1 MHLSP
6 LLLAPALALGV
17 SVSDP
22 GKPAGELLIVANKQ
36 AASASVIEV
45 GTGKTL
51 ATLPVGNGPHEVA
64 VSRDGR
70 WAVVTNYGAQTP
82 GNSLTVLD
90 LSTLTVARTID
101 LGEYRRPHGAQ
112 FIGSSMQVAVTSEVS
127 RMLVIVDAAAG
138 SVVNIVPTNAP
149 GSHMVGVTW
158 DGTRAWTAN
167 IGDGS
172 VSEIDLR
179 EGKLLRQL
187 PVSTRTEGIG
197 VAPDGKSVWV
207 GSNDQHT
214 VSVVDPGEGK
224 VAVVLPSPGFPYRVS
239 MSPDG
244 RYAVV
249 PQPEGGAVRI
259 FDIATRK
266 ELGAVSIAGEPVGTA
281 VSGDSK
287 FAYVSLQGTNE
298 VAVVDLEKRVEVK
311 RFPSGAGPD
320 GIAVS
325 GFYNR

>member
-1 MHLSP
+1 ML
-6 LLLAPALALGV
+6 ALALAV
-17 SVSDP
+17 LLAADTT
-22 GKPAGELLIVANKQ
+22 KPTGELVIVANKQ
-36 AASASVIEV
+36 AASASIIEV
-45 GTGKTL
+45 RTGATL

-70 WAVVTNYGAQTP
+70 WAVVTNYGAQSP

-101 LGEYRRPHGAQ
+101 LGEYRRPHGVQ
-112 FIGSSMQVAVTSEVS
+112 FIGATARVAVTSEVA
-127 RMLVIVDAAAG
+127 RMVVIVDIAAG
-138 SVVNIVPTNAP
+138 SVLDMLPTNAA
-149 GSHMVGVTW
+149 GSHMVGITA
-158 DGTRAWTAN
+158 DGARAWTAN

-172 VSEIDLR
+172 VSEFDLLKG
-179 EGKLLRQL
+179 EFVRQVA
-187 PVSTRTEGIG
+187 VSTRTEGIG
-197 VAPDGKSVWV
+197 VAPDGRSVWV

-214 VSVVDPGEGK
+214 VSVIDPAEGK
-224 VAVVLPSPGFPYRVS
+224 VAAVLPSPGFPYRVS

-244 RYAVV
+244 KYAVV

-259 FDIATRK
+259 FDVATRK
-266 ELGAVSIAGEPVGTA
+266 ELGAVTLAGEPVGTA

-287 FAYVSLQGTNE
+287 RAYVSLQGTNE
-298 VAVVDLEKRVEVK
+298 VAVIDLEKRVEIK

-325 GFYNR
+325 GYYVR

>member
-1 MHLSP
+1 MVLF
-6 LLLAPALALGV
+6 ALVAALV
-17 SVSDP
+17 ADTT
-22 GKPAGELLIVANKQ
+22 KPTGELVIVANKQ
-36 AASASVIEV
+36 AASASIIEV
-45 GTGKTL
+45 ATGTTL

-64 VSRDGR
+64 VSRDGK
-70 WAVVTNYGAQTP
+70 WAVVSNYGAQSP

-101 LGEYRRPHGAQ
+101 LGEYRRPHGAA
-112 FIGSSMQVAVTSEVS
+112 FIGNTTKVAVTSEMA
-127 RMLVIVDAAAG
+127 RMVVIIDIAAG
-138 SVVNIVPTNAP
+138 EVLDVLPTNAP
-149 GSHMVGVTW
+149 GSHMVGVTA
-158 DGTRAWTAN
+158 DGARAWTAN

-172 VSEIDLR
+172 VSEFDL
-179 EGKLLRQL
+179 GTGAFLRQI
-187 PVSTRTEGIG
+187 PVATRTEGIG
-197 VAPDGKSVWV
+197 VAPDGRSVWV

-214 VSVVDPGEGK
+214 VSVVDPVTGK

-249 PQPEGGAVRI
+249 PQPEGGSVRI
-259 FDIATRK
+259 FDVATRK
-266 ELGAVSIAGEPVGTA
+266 ELGTVTIAGEPVGTA

-287 FAYVSLQGTNE
+287 RAYVSLQGTNE
-298 VAVVDLEKRVEVK
+298 VAVIDLEKRIEVK

-325 GFYNR
+325 GYYIR

>member
-1 MHLSP
+1 MV
-6 LLLAPALALGV
+6 LLALVALLATDPA
-17 SVSDP
+17 
-22 GKPAGELLIVANKQ
+22 KPTGELIVVANKQ
-36 AASASVIEV
+36 AATASIIEV

-70 WAVVTNYGAQTP
+70 WAVVTNYGSQSP
-82 GNSLTVLD
+82 GNSLTLLD

-101 LGEYRRPHGAQ
+101 LGEYRRPHGAA
-112 FIGSSMQVAVTSEVS
+112 FIGSTMKLAVTSEVT
-127 RMLVIVDAAAG
+127 RMVVIVDAATGA
-138 SVVNIVPTNAP
+138 VTNAIPTNAP
-149 GSHMVGVTW
+149 GSHMVGVTA
-158 DGTRAWTAN
+158 DGARAWTAN

-172 VSEIDLR
+172 VSELDLR
-179 EGKLLRQL
+179 GETFVRQL

-197 VAPDGKSVWV
+197 VAPDGRSIWV

-214 VSVVDPGEGK
+214 VSVVDPATGK

-239 MSPDG
+239 ISPDG
-244 RYAVV
+244 KYAVV

-259 FDIATRK
+259 FEVATRK
-266 ELGAVSIAGEPVGTA
+266 ELGTVVLTGEPVGTA
-281 VSGDSK
+281 VSGDGR

-311 RFPSGAGPD
+311 RFAAGAGPD

-325 GFYNR
+325 GYYAR

>member
-1 MHLSP
+1 METSML
-6 LLLAPALALGV
+6 ALALV
-17 SVSDP
+17 AALVADTA
-22 GKPAGELLIVANKQ
+22 KPSGELVIVANKQ
-36 AASASVIEV
+36 AASASIIEAST
-45 GTGKTL
+45 GTTL

-101 LGEYRRPHGAQ
+101 LGEYRRPHGAA
-112 FIGSSMQVAVTSEVS
+112 FIGSTMKVAVTSEVT
-127 RMLVIVDAAAG
+127 RMVVIVDAAAG
-138 SVVNIVPTNAP
+138 TVTNAIPTNAP
-149 GSHMVGVTW
+149 GSHMVGVTA
-158 DGTRAWTAN
+158 DGSRAWTAN

-179 EGKLLRQL
+179 AESFLRQL

-197 VAPDGKSVWV
+197 VAPDGRTVWV

-214 VSVVDPGEGK
+214 VSVVDPAQAK
-224 VAVVLPSPGFPYRVS
+224 VAAVLPSPGFPYRVS

-249 PQPEGGAVRI
+249 PQPEGDAVRI
-259 FDIATRK
+259 FDVATRK
-266 ELGAVSIAGEPVGTA
+266 ELGVVTVSGQPVGTV

-287 FAYVSLQGTNE
+287 VAYVSLQGTNE

-325 GFYNR
+325 GYYNR

>member
-1 MHLSP
+1 MHFLALA
-6 LLLAPALALGV
+6 LLLAADTTPP
-17 SVSDP
+17 S
-22 GKPAGELLIVANKQ
+22 GELLIVANKQ
-36 AASASVIEV
+36 AASASIIEV

-82 GNSLTVLD
+82 GNSLTLLD

-101 LGEYRRPHGAQ
+101 LGEYRRPHGAA
-112 FIGSSMQVAVTSEVS
+112 FIGNTMKVAVTSEAT
-127 RMLVIVDAAAG
+127 RMVVIVDVATGTVTNA
-138 SVVNIVPTNAP
+138 IPTNAP
-149 GSHMVGVTW
+149 GSHMVGVTA
-158 DGTRAWTAN
+158 DGARAWTAN

-172 VSEIDLR
+172 VSELDLR
-179 EGKLLRQL
+179 AERFLRQL

-197 VAPDGKSVWV
+197 VAPDGRTVWV

-214 VSVVDPGEGK
+214 VSVVDPAEGK

-239 MSPDG
+239 LSPDG
-244 RYAVV
+244 KYAVV
-249 PQPEGGAVRI
+249 PQPEGEAIRI
-259 FDIATRK
+259 FDVATRK
-266 ELGAVSIAGEPVGTA
+266 ELGTVALTGQPVGTV
-281 VSGDSK
+281 VSGNGK
-287 FAYVSLQGTNE
+287 VAYVSLQGTNE
-298 VAVVDLEKRVEVK
+298 VAVVDLERRVEVK

-325 GFYNR
+325 GYYVR